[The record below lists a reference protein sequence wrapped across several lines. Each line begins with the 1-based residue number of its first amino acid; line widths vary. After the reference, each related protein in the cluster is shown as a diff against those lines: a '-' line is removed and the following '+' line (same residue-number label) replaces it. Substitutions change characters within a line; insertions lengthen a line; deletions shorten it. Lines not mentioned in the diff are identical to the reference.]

1 VKNPLRFDRDSD
13 NLQGILHYVYYCFA
27 IINSVQND
35 IHIRMTQTQEY
46 LSLAIRLVKEAGAY
60 ALAEQKKNLQIERKS
75 NEFDLVTNVDKH
87 NEEFIQ
93 SEVAKVY
100 PDHEYLGEEG
110 AKTKTSSG
118 IRWIVDPI
126 DGTLNFA
133 HGLPIW
139 CVSIGVEVNGKIE
152 CGAIYD
158 ATRNELFT
166 ATRGG
171 GAFLNEKRIFVSKTN
186 DPGLSLFVTGFA
198 YNIAENE
205 GKAIE
210 RFEAFLRRGLIV
222 RRLGSAALD
231 LCYTA
236 CGRFDG
242 FFEGNLAPWDK
253 AAGSLI
259 LEEAGGKL
267 THYNSANHSIYE
279 KDIIASNGLVHEMMS
294 EIINSVK

>member
-1 VKNPLRFDRDSD
+1 MSLEIQ
-13 NLQGILHYVYYCFA
+13 L
-27 IINSVQND
+27 
-35 IHIRMTQTQEY
+35 Y
-46 LSLAIRLVKEAGAY
+46 LDLAIRLAKEAGSY
-60 ALAEQKKNLQIERKS
+60 ALAEQKKSLHIEQKS

-87 NEEFIQ
+87 NEKFIQ
-93 SEVAKVY
+93 AEVAKFF
-100 PDHEYLGEEG
+100 PEHEYLGEEG
-110 AKTKTSSG
+110 AKTQTTSG

-139 CVSIGVEVNGKIE
+139 CISIGVEVGGSIA
-152 CGAIYD
+152 CGVIYD
-158 ATRNELFT
+158 PNRNELFT
-166 ATRGG
+166 AMQGRG
-171 GAFLNEKRIFVSKTN
+171 AHLNGEPIHVSKIT
-186 DPGLSLFVTGFA
+186 DPARSLFVTGFA

-210 RFEAFLRRGLIV
+210 RFNAFLRRGLIV

-259 LEEAGGKL
+259 LTEAGGKL
-267 THYNSANHSIYE
+267 SHYNGDEHSIYE
-279 KDIIASNGLVHEMMS
+279 KDIVASNGLQHEFMR

>member
-1 VKNPLRFDRDSD
+1 MKN
-13 NLQGILHYVYYCFA
+13 
-27 IINSVQND
+27 
-35 IHIRMTQTQEY
+35 HIKEF
-46 LSLAIRLVKEAGAY
+46 LDLARRLAREAGMY
-60 ALAEQKKNLQIERKS
+60 ALSEQKKVLHIERKS
-75 NEFDLVTNVDKH
+75 NQFDLVTNVDKH

-93 SEVAKVY
+93 SEVAKIY

-110 AKTKTSSG
+110 AHTKTTSG
-118 IRWIVDPI
+118 IRWIVDPV
-126 DGTLNFA
+126 DGTINFA
-133 HGLPIW
+133 HGMPIW
-139 CVSIGVEVNGKIE
+139 CVSIGVEVDGVIE

-158 ATRNELFT
+158 PNRDELFS
-166 ATRGG
+166 AIRDG
-171 GAFLNEKRIFVSKTN
+171 GAFLNGNNISVSKIS

-210 RFEAFLRRGLIV
+210 RFDAFLHRGLLV

-242 FFEGNLAPWDK
+242 FFEASLSPWDT

-259 LEEAGGKL
+259 LREAGGKI
-267 THYNSANHSIYE
+267 THYDGSDYSIY
-279 KDIIASNGLVHEMMS
+279 KKSIIASNGLQHELMS
-294 EIINSVK
+294 EVVNSVA

>member
-1 VKNPLRFDRDSD
+1 V
-13 NLQGILHYVYYCFA
+13 V
-27 IINSVQND
+27 
-35 IHIRMTQTQEY
+35 
-46 LSLAIRLVKEAGAY
+46 
-60 ALAEQKKNLQIERKS
+60 ERKT

-87 NEEFIQ
+87 NEKFIQ
-93 SEVAKVY
+93 AEIAKIF
-100 PDHEYLGEEG
+100 PNHEYLGEEG
-110 AKTKTSSG
+110 ANTTTSSG

-126 DGTLNFA
+126 DGTINFA

-139 CVSIGVEVNGKIE
+139 CVSIGVEVNGIIE

-158 ATRNELFT
+158 ATRDELFT
-166 ATRGG
+166 GIRGG
-171 GAFLNEKRIFVSKTN
+171 GAHLNSKSIQVSKVT

-205 GKAIE
+205 DKVIE
-210 RFEAFLRRGLIV
+210 RFEAFLRRGFLV

-242 FFEGNLAPWDK
+242 FFEAGLSPWDS

-259 LEEAGGKL
+259 LHEAGGKL
-267 THYNSANHSIYE
+267 THYNGEEYSVYR
-279 KDIIASNGLVHEMMS
+279 KGIIASNSLQHEKMM
-294 EIINSVK
+294 EIINSV